1 MGSDQSSQQGQSRR
15 RAKNPKRSQSAGN
28 DSDSSGRKIFGGSS
42 SPRPSVCSDSDI
54 PYISYATTRPISED
68 TPSERKS
75 KWGLDVKP
83 KTREKQMTREKR
95 DSKSKSAGSIVVV
108 KAATETPSVE
118 KDPLYLRLM
127 EIPPFTPIIR
137 GSLKIPWTKDPE
149 ISEKIEVTPVFRMIR
164 LYAEVLHHHAE
175 TVASE
180 QKRLS
185 GQVKELDV
193 QVDSMMAVLQSRQK
207 SFAKY
212 AERLNRINEL
222 TNGLSACHCVLNRA
236 LESIEVLNNM
246 LAPEDRLEP
255 FVWTT
260 G

>member
-1 MGSDQSSQQGQSRR
+1 MFIN
-15 RAKNPKRSQSAGN
+15 KLLVTVP
-28 DSDSSGRKIFGGSS
+28 F
-42 SPRPSVCSDSDI
+42 
-54 PYISYATTRPISED
+54 
-68 TPSERKS
+68 
-75 KWGLDVKP
+75 
-83 KTREKQMTREKR
+83 
-95 DSKSKSAGSIVVV
+95 
-108 KAATETPSVE
+108 KAF
-118 KDPLYLRLM
+118 LWFQ

-149 ISEKIEVTPVFRMIR
+149 ISEKIEVTPVFRIIR
-164 LYAEVLHHHAE
+164 LYAEVLHDRAE
-175 TVASE
+175 SVAVE

-185 GQVKELDV
+185 GQVEELDDQIDYV
-193 QVDSMMAVLQSRQK
+193 MEEMQSRQK

-222 TNGLSACHCVLNRA
+222 TNGLSACHCILNKA

-246 LAPEDRLEP
+246 LTPEDRLEP